1 MNNTTSIIRIF
12 PSILGNDGGMI
23 QCLHAG
29 HIPEQVINTYCYIQ
43 GTFTIPGHYQ
53 ETELIPKFKG
63 DVHSWY
69 PRIGN
74 VISSA
79 GVGPYNAGRKDDGS
93 AITPIEVKAYYQ
105 WVPFMLFLQ
114 AIMFYVPH
122 IIYKAVEGKKLKVQI
137 EVNDNTHN
145 LWI

>member
-1 MNNTTSIIRIF
+1 MIYSF
-12 PSILGNDGGMI
+12 LGNDAGMI

-29 HIPEQVINTYCYIQ
+29 PIPQNVINNYCYIQ
-43 GTFTIPGHYQ
+43 GTFTIPGHYK
-53 ETELIPKFKG
+53 EMELIPKFPG

-69 PRIGN
+69 PRVGN

-79 GVGPYNAGRKDDGS
+79 GVGPYNAGKKEDGS
-93 AITPIEVKAYYQ
+93 AITPVEVKAYYQ

-122 IIYKAVEGKKLKVQI
+122 IIFKAVEGKKLKVCFCNVYTFI
-137 EVNDNTHN
+137 TLILFLAPNIR
-145 LWI
+145 L